1 MYSSYGM
8 NELAV
13 APLDANYA
21 SAVTAMQFSPHFEAL
36 WAGTDSG
43 HLYTLQCPSLQPYA
57 HWHAHP
63 SGPVLEVVAAGDGVM
78 SLSQHRLALH
88 GLGGA
93 PRWCLNDPVGHLTAL
108 CLDTSGGGGGGG
120 GVRAVLG
127 RSNHQIS
134 VVDLITGKVVVEQDV
149 MGLLAGE
156 GITLL
161 RGPVARGTL
170 CCATSMGRLAMIDP
184 RVKLRLDGALIAA
197 PGGIAALDARGDTVA
212 AAGYGMRTGQVV
224 AENCVKIFDLRVGLR
239 QLYSLPTAGSP
250 AALAFHPLLPTS
262 LLVAMPSAMFCL
274 SDTATGAAT
283 NLCQADMASDSL
295 STATISSSGDL
306 VALGGSGG
314 YAHLWGD
321 PGSPS
326 AGCARVN
333 KAASSV
339 PPPTAPARPKPAVAL
354 QEDDS
359 FSAAPQYPPAVPA
372 GSPPGSLPG
381 PLASDLDASETST
394 VGLPPRVVEPALR
407 REIRVVDGVGYLP
420 NMHYSRSKPLVDM
433 VRELAA
439 LRHGPSARLS
449 MKADWADPAVVRA
462 ERQRQR
468 AAEGGVVLPLRYQ
481 HVEIRHYGKLKWEE
495 FDFSYY
501 NRTRFA
507 GLENDL
513 PNAYC
518 NALLQALYF
527 VPEFRSLVLSH
538 VPEPD
543 VEFCLSCELSF
554 LFSMLQHAVGLPC
567 QATNFLRTLRSLR
580 EAAALGLLDGGGIGP
595 AAGTTC
601 DAGAAA
607 AAMGNCGSGGP
618 GSSET
623 ELSRRVAALSRFV
636 LEQMHREASNAR
648 SPSMGPFRSGISPQ
662 PSPGNAALTP
672 ALEALMAISF
682 RQRMSTL
689 SGPSGPESVRES
701 RAFQVDLQYPPS
713 AEKAAKAAEEARQLG
728 LNRLPGAP
736 TPMDTPGSGPPTFS
750 ELLRRSLLA
759 ASSTRAW
766 LDEARGYAL
775 VRKMRVPL
783 SLPALLTI
791 NVAVGDMEEASWWLP
806 TKGLDGA
813 GAPGEAN
820 RLPWA
825 IAVVSRPH
833 AWEVEVY
840 QADRASQLYEQL
852 GTSLYQHGVVSCVYE
867 LCGAVFQIRDMDE
880 AADPGSNRTGSK
892 PHQGHLVTMVKV
904 PQQYWDEIPQPRL
917 TKPTPGSLADHLM
930 GKQPS
935 AAAAAAAVAVEGGKV
950 AVTVTATATVTTTM
964 MSSTATANGKTAAV
978 GAVTAPSGPSTAA
991 IPASAMA
998 AATVSSAAAAAAA
1011 DDGSGGGGG
1020 GGGQVL
1026 GLGPGISLPDDLDD
1040 IFASGLTVRSPP
1052 SPAPPE
1058 TDGSEPHSHS
1068 ALTASAAQGYNE
1080 TTTAGGTRRVSAG
1093 SSGGTRPRSVSTH
1106 GSQPMGHPQGPEWV
1120 LFNDFS
1126 VSPNCPSHEVTATY
1140 ANQKLPCLLQY
1151 RQVPPPPHL
1160 AAAAAASM
1168 SAAAAAVVTAQ
1179 TTFTPGTAATGGGG
1193 GVGGRDGKRHSGSHR
1208 YSGTGGGGG
1217 APALAATAAVASL
1230 GTLVAAA
1237 AASAPPVL
1245 TGDQFRL
1252 LCCAP
1257 PLQGPMAGLPP
1268 FRFKPLDLSRLAPK
1282 PGTRFAIDA
1291 EFVASSPPESRT
1303 VERLVSEP
1311 SSHGGGSG
1319 GLGGSH
1325 PHLMLQGGVGVQQQ
1339 PQQHYHAHGG
1349 GVDLVQSKQSRLTL
1363 ARVAV
1368 VVAEPGPHAGSC
1380 CLDDYV
1386 RAVEPVYDYLTRWS
1400 GIQPGDLDPTVSRH
1414 YTTTLKHTYLKL
1426 KHLLDCGCV
1435 FVGHDLRKDFRCIN
1449 MVVPPEQV
1457 IDTSELFRHRGGRK
1471 LSLRFLAS
1479 YLLGATLQGAAGPAA
1494 GSGGPGL
1501 NSLTHTHTHMH
1512 THAHP
1517 HTHAHAHAHGQ
1528 NHLHTQH
1535 GGSPGGGGGPVG
1547 GMMPQH
1553 PQYGPYATQQQQ
1565 PYTPTP
1571 TPTPTPQH
1579 MYGHDAVE
1587 DARMAMRLYHKYL
1600 ELVANESFTRVLNEM
1615 YAWGKQHGW
1624 DPANTRMAGGGL
1636 EQQAPAA

>member
-1 MYSSYGM
+1 MRRQYM
-8 NELAV
+8 LE
-13 APLDANYA
+13 
-21 SAVTAMQFSPHFEAL
+21 
-36 WAGTDSG
+36 GTDSG

-63 SGPVLEVVAAGDGVM
+63 SGPVLEVVAAGDGVL

-93 PRWCLNDPVGHLTAL
+93 PRWCLNDAVGHFTAL
-108 CLDTSGGGGGGG
+108 CLDTAGGGGGG
-120 GVRAVLG
+120 RAVLG
-127 RSNHQIS
+127 RSHSQMS
-134 VVDLITGKVVVEQDV
+134 LVDLNAGKMAVDQDV
-149 MGLLAGE
+149 VGLLTGE

-161 RGPVARGTL
+161 RGPVARGSL

-224 AENCVKIFDLRVGLR
+224 VENCVKIFDLRVGLR

-274 SDTATGAAT
+274 ADTATGAAT

-314 YAHLWGD
+314 YVHLWGD
-321 PGSPS
+321 PGSPG
-326 AGCARVN
+326 AACAKVN
-333 KAASSV
+333 KIASSAL
-339 PPPTAPARPKPAVAL
+339 PPSALTRPKPAVAL

-359 FSAAPQYPPAVPA
+359 FSTAPQYPPAVPA
-372 GSPPGSLPG
+372 GAPPGSLPG
-381 PLASDLDASETST
+381 SLASDLDASETST
-394 VGLPPRVVEPALR
+394 VGLPPRVLEPALR

-420 NMHYSRSKPLVDM
+420 NMHYSRSKPLADM
-433 VRELAA
+433 VRELAT

-449 MKADWADPAVVRA
+449 MKADWADPAAVRA

-501 NRTRFA
+501 NRTRFG

-527 VPEFRSLVLSH
+527 IPEFRSLVLSH

-543 VEFCLSCELSF
+543 AEFCLSCELSF

-607 AAMGNCGSGGP
+607 AAIGNCGGGGP

-662 PSPGNAALTP
+662 PSPGNAALNP

-682 RQRMSTL
+682 RQRMTSI
-689 SGPSGPESVRES
+689 SGPAVPDSVRES

-713 AEKAAKAAEEARQLG
+713 AEKAAKAAEEARHLG
-728 LNRLPGAP
+728 LNRFSGAP
-736 TPMDTPGSGPPTFS
+736 TPVDHATAGSGPPTFS

-759 ASSTRAW
+759 ASATRAW
-766 LDEARGYAL
+766 LEEARSYAL

-783 SLPALLTI
+783 SLPLLLTV
-791 NVAVGDMEEASWWLP
+791 NVAVADSEEASWWLP
-806 TKGLDGA
+806 TKGPDGVC
-813 GAPGEAN
+813 PSGEAN

-825 IAVVSRPH
+825 IAIVSRPQS
-833 AWEVEVY
+833 WEVEVH

-852 GTSLYQHGVVSCVYE
+852 GTSLYQPGVISCVYE
-867 LCGAVFQIRDMDE
+867 LCGAVFQIRDLDE
-880 AADPGSNRTGSK
+880 AADPSSNRTGAK

-917 TKPTPGSLADHLM
+917 TQPPPGSLSDHLL

-935 AAAAAAAVAVEGGKV
+935 AAAAAAAVAMEGWKM
-950 AVTVTATATVTTTM
+950 VTMSTATATMTTMVTTTS
-964 MSSTATANGKTAAV
+964 SSTAAANGKTVAV
-978 GAVTAPSGPSTAA
+978 
-991 IPASAMA
+991 
-998 AATVSSAAAAAAA
+998 SAAAAPAGPSATATAAA
-1011 DDGSGGGGG
+1011 PASFAAAAGGGGG
-1020 GGGQVL
+1020 GGGGNVGDGSQDLDL
-1026 GLGPGISLPDDLDD
+1026 GLGITLPDDLDD
-1040 IFASGLTVRSPP
+1040 IFASGLTVQSPRSP
-1052 SPAPPE
+1052 AEPE
-1058 TDGSEPHSHS
+1058 ADVSEPHSHS
-1068 ALTASAAQGYNE
+1068 ALAATVAQGYIDA
-1080 TTTAGGTRRVSAG
+1080 TMTAGTRRVSAG
-1093 SSGGTRPRSVSTH
+1093 SSGTRPRSVSTH

-1126 VSPNCPSHEVTATY
+1126 VSTNCPSHEVTATY

-1151 RQVPPPPHL
+1151 RQVPPPSHL
-1160 AAAAAASM
+1160 AAAAAARM
-1168 SAAAAAVVTAQ
+1168 SAAAAAAVTAQ
-1179 TTFTPGTAATGGGG
+1179 ATLILGTAAAGGGG
-1193 GVGGRDGKRHSGSHR
+1193 GGRDGKRHPSAHR

-1217 APALAATAAVASL
+1217 GGGAPTVAAGAVSTLVTAATS
-1230 GTLVAAA
+1230 T
-1237 AASAPPVL
+1237 APPVL
-1245 TGDQFRL
+1245 TADQFRL

-1268 FRFKPLDLSRLAPK
+1268 FRFKPLDLSRLAPR
-1282 PGTRFAIDA
+1282 PGIRFAIDA

-1311 SSHGGGSG
+1311 GPHGGGNG

-1325 PHLMLQGGVGVQQQ
+1325 SHLPHLMLQGGIGGQKQ
-1339 PQQHYHAHGG
+1339 PQQHYHGHGG

-1380 CLDDYV
+1380 CLDDYI

-1426 KHLLDCGCV
+1426 KYLLDCGCV

-1479 YLLGATLQGAAGPAA
+1479 YLLGATLQGAAGPPPHMPVPGA
-1494 GSGGPGL
+1494 GQVAGGGGPGT
-1501 NSLTHTHTHMH
+1501 NTHPHPHTHTHGQPNLHMH
-1512 THAHP
+1512 
-1517 HTHAHAHAHGQ
+1517 
-1528 NHLHTQH
+1528 H
-1535 GGSPGGGGGPVG
+1535 GGSPGGGTPMG
-1547 GMMPQH
+1547 GMVMPQH
-1553 PQYGPYATQQQQ
+1553 SQYGPYTAQQQQ
-1565 PYTPTP
+1565 QQSYTHTPT
-1571 TPTPTPQH
+1571 TPQH
-1579 MYGHDAVE
+1579 MLGHDAVE

-1600 ELVANESFTRVLNEM
+1600 ELVANDSFTRVLNEM

-1624 DPANTRMAGGGL
+1624 DPANTRMGGGGGL

>member
-43 HLYTLQCPSLQPYA
+43 HMYTLQCPSLLPYA

-78 SLSQHRLALH
+78 SLSQHRLAFH

-93 PRWCLNDPVGHLTAL
+93 PRWCLNEPVGHLTAL
-108 CLDTSGGGGGGG
+108 CLDTGGGGGGG
-120 GVRAVLG
+120 GGRAVLG
-127 RSNHQIS
+127 RSNHQMS
-134 VVDLITGKVVVEQDV
+134 VVDLITGKVAVEQAA

-274 SDTATGAAT
+274 ADTATGAAT

-321 PGSPS
+321 PASPG
-326 AGCARVN
+326 AKVN
-333 KAASSV
+333 KAATSV
-339 PPPTAPARPKPAVAL
+339 LPPTAPTRPKPAVAL

-359 FSAAPQYPPAVPA
+359 FSAAPHYPPAVPA
-372 GSPPGSLPG
+372 GGPPGSLPG

-394 VGLPPRVVEPALR
+394 VGLPPRVMEPALR

-607 AAMGNCGSGGP
+607 AAIGNCGSGGP

-623 ELSRRVAALSRFV
+623 ALSRRVAALSRFV

-682 RQRMSTL
+682 RQRMATL
-689 SGPSGPESVRES
+689 SGPAGPESVREF

-728 LNRLPGAP
+728 LNRLPGAA
-736 TPMDTPGSGPPTFS
+736 TPMETPGSGPPTFS

-759 ASSTRAW
+759 ASATRAW

-775 VRKMRVPL
+775 VWKMRVPL

-791 NVAVGDMEEASWWLP
+791 NVAVGDTEEASWWLP
-806 TKGLDGA
+806 AKGPDGGGVA
-813 GAPGEAN
+813 GEAN

-825 IAVVSRPH
+825 IAVVSRPQ

-852 GTSLYQHGVVSCVYE
+852 GTSLYQRGVVCCVYE
-867 LCGAVFQIRDMDE
+867 LCGAVFQIRDLDE
-880 AADPGSNRTGSK
+880 AADPGSNRTGVK

-917 TKPTPGSLADHLM
+917 TKSTPGSLADHLM

-950 AVTVTATATVTTTM
+950 AVTATATVTTATT
-964 MSSTATANGKTAAV
+964 SSTAVANGKTAIVAAV
-978 GAVTAPSGPSTAA
+978 AAPLGPSAAA
-991 IPASAMA
+991 ITANAMA
-998 AATVSSAAAAAAA
+998 AATVSSAAAAIG
-1011 DDGSGGGGG
+1011 DGGG
-1020 GGGQVL
+1020 GGGQV
-1026 GLGPGISLPDDLDD
+1026 LGPGISLPDDLDD

-1052 SPAPPE
+1052 SPTAPE

-1068 ALTASAAQGYNE
+1068 ALAAQGYTE
-1080 TTTAGGTRRVSAG
+1080 TTTEGGTRRMSAG

-1160 AAAAAASM
+1160 AAAAA
-1168 SAAAAAVVTAQ
+1168 VVTAQ
-1179 TTFTPGTAATGGGG
+1179 TTFIPGTTATGGGG
-1193 GVGGRDGKRHSGSHR
+1193 GGGGRDGRRHSGSHR
-1208 YSGTGGGGG
+1208 YSGNGGGGSLVAAAA
-1217 APALAATAAVASL
+1217 APASL

-1245 TGDQFRL
+1245 TADQFRL
-1252 LCCAP
+1252 LCCAL

-1282 PGTRFAIDA
+1282 PGIRFAIDA

-1303 VERLVSEP
+1303 VERMVSEP
-1311 SSHGGGSG
+1311 SSHGGSGG

-1325 PHLMLQGGVGVQQQ
+1325 PHLMLQGGVGV

-1349 GVDLVQSKQSRLTL
+1349 GMDLVQSKQSRLTL

-1380 CLDDYV
+1380 CMDDYI

-1479 YLLGATLQGAAGPAA
+1479 YLLGATLQGAAGPHHLHMSVPGAGPAA

-1501 NSLTHTHTHMH
+1501 NLHTHT
-1512 THAHP
+1512 
-1517 HTHAHAHAHGQ
+1517 HTHAHAHSHSHGQ
-1528 NHLHTQH
+1528 SSPHMQH
-1535 GGSPGGGGGPVG
+1535 GGSPGIGGGPIG

-1553 PQYGPYATQQQQ
+1553 PQYGPYTAQQQQ

-1571 TPTPTPQH
+1571 TPTPQH
-1579 MYGHDAVE
+1579 MFGHDAVE